1 MPLKKGS
8 SQEIISSNIS
18 ELIRSGMPRRQA
30 IKVALEKAGKS
41 KDRKK

>member
-1 MPLKKGS
+1 MPLREGK
-8 SQEIISSNIS
+8 SQKVISFNIS

-41 KDRKK
+41 KESK